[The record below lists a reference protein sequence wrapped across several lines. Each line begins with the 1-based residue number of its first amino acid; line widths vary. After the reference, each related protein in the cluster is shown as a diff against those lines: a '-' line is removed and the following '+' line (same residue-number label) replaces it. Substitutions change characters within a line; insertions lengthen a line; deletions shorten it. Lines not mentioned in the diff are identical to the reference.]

1 MHREGQ
7 TIEMQRLLD
16 AVKIGDT
23 KAAAALVFDL
33 VRLRNSETQN
43 RIIDVLGERI
53 AEIKNSNGSTLV
65 EVLVEY
71 GDSGVQSSSNVLN
84 QILMPRLPLYLLS

>member
-7 TIEMQRLLD
+7 TIETRFFD

-33 VRLRNSETQN
+33 VRLRNPETQN
-43 RIIDVLGERI
+43 RVIDLFGERI
-53 AEIKNSNGSTLV
+53 AEIK
-65 EVLVEY
+65 
-71 GDSGVQSSSNVLN
+71 D
-84 QILMPRLPLYLLS
+84 R